1 MPRETPVPSPSRN
14 PRPSG
19 NDDDAFFVSEGASLP
34 VTRVRSYAAAVRRRV
49 FLGALSVAVVGLT
62 TVGLAGSALAQEKAH
77 KKITLED
84 LVIEGN
90 IQKPEAFFILP
101 RTNLNFADLERREDL
116 KSRIIK
122 SVEKEPF

>member
-1 MPRETPVPSPSRN
+1 MT
-14 PRPSG
+14 
-19 NDDDAFFVSEGASLP
+19 
-34 VTRVRSYAAAVRRRV
+34 TRRKVLGGFATAVLAAVA
-49 FLGALSVAVVGLT
+49 LGAFSTPAH
-62 TVGLAGSALAQEKAH
+62 AQR

-116 KSRIIK
+116 KGRIIK
-122 SVEKEPF
+122 SVEKAPF

>member
-1 MPRETPVPSPSRN
+1 MLT
-14 PRPSG
+14 
-19 NDDDAFFVSEGASLP
+19 
-34 VTRVRSYAAAVRRRV
+34 RRV
-49 FLGALSVAVVGLT
+49 ILAIAVL
-62 TVGLAGSALAQEKAH
+62 GLAGGAVAQERGR
-77 KKITLED
+77 KKITLDD

>member
-1 MPRETPVPSPSRN
+1 MPQRISR
-14 PRPSG
+14 RALLVV
-19 NDDDAFFVSEGASLP
+19 AFAIA
-34 VTRVRSYAAAVRRRV
+34 TIA
-49 FLGALSVAVVGLT
+49 
-62 TVGLAGSALAQEKAH
+62 TVGLADQARAQR
-77 KKITLED
+77 KKITLDD

-116 KSRIIK
+116 KARIIK

>member
-1 MPRETPVPSPSRN
+1 MRSDESPN
-14 PRPSG
+14 
-19 NDDDAFFVSEGASLP
+19 AVATLP
-34 VTRVRSYAAAVRRRV
+34 TGRGRSYHAAGMTRRRV
-49 FLGALSVAVVGLT
+49 LLWVVVALALASGAV
-62 TVGLAGSALAQEKAH
+62 AQEKR
-77 KKITLED
+77 KKITLDD

-101 RTNLNFADLERREDL
+101 RTNLNFADLEGREDL

>member
-1 MPRETPVPSPSRN
+1 MPIDV
-14 PRPSG
+14 
-19 NDDDAFFVSEGASLP
+19 DDAPGSGALP
-34 VTRVRSYAAAVRRRV
+34 VAGRRSYHAGTVPPPRTKRRSFVLASGVAV
-49 FLGALSVAVVGLT
+49 GALLVGALGFVAG
-62 TVGLAGSALAQEKAH
+62 AGAAHAQAR
-77 KKITLED
+77 KKITLDD

-116 KSRIIK
+116 KTRIIK

>member
-1 MPRETPVPSPSRN
+1 MQRRRSE
-14 PRPSG
+14 
-19 NDDDAFFVSEGASLP
+19 AFDLDGRAS
-34 VTRVRSYAAAVRRRV
+34 VRSPGRKLAVDTGRPLHSPRMMRRRWFVLAAA
-49 FLGALSVAVVGLT
+49 AL
-62 TVGLAGSALAQEKAH
+62 LALPALAQDKGDNRPH
-77 KKITLED
+77 KKITLDD